1 MTSTASV
8 WGGLTLV
15 ADEPSM
21 DIDPYEETVTLASRE
36 YMVIISAPLAELS
49 QLRNVPDSENQE
61 SLVVGTC
68 LGMNAHW
75 IPGAR
80 PGTVTVLVGA
90 DDENWSVSLTLTREL
105 VAEIAETAS
114 ALAAEIQVRPLRR

>member
-1 MTSTASV
+1 M
-8 WGGLTLV
+8 V
-15 ADEPSM
+15 ADDPSM
-21 DIDPYEETVTLASRE
+21 DIDPYEETVTLASHE

-49 QLRNVPDSENQE
+49 RLRNVPDAEDQE
-61 SLVVGTC
+61 SLVIGTC

-80 PGTVTVLVGA
+80 PGTVTVLVGP

-105 VAEIAETAS
+105 VGEIAETA
-114 ALAAEIQVRPLRR
+114 AALLAADDRPRTGPRPLYR

>member
-1 MTSTASV
+1 MV
-8 WGGLTLV
+8 VDG
-15 ADEPSM
+15 PSM
-21 DIDPYEETVTLASRE
+21 DIDPYEETVTLSSHE

-49 QLRNVPDSENQE
+49 QLRNVPDFGGQE
-61 SLVVGTC
+61 TLVIGTC

-80 PGTVTVLVGA
+80 PGTVTVLVGP

-105 VAEIAETAS
+105 VAEIAETAT